1 VPLGDLQRKLERP
14 PAFLPADHQARLDG
28 LRARVQE
35 RLEQDHI
42 AKIEALFQ
50 SLGAEKRKEC
60 LNRLLQLVA
69 EEI

>member
-14 PAFLPADHQARLDG
+14 PAFLPADHQARLDS
-28 LRARVQE
+28 LCARVQE

-50 SLGAEKRKEC
+50 SLGAEKGDVRI
-60 LNRLLQLVA
+60 LL
-69 EEI
+69 